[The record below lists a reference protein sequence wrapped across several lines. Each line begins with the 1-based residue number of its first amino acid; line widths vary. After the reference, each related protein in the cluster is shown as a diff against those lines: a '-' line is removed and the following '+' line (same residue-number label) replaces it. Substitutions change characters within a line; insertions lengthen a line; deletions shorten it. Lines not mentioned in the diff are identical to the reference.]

1 MSMNLNQSLSEKI
14 HSDQLI
20 SEMFRSIA
28 EVFNNLLQA
37 SRNIT
42 AQSES
47 VREEVERIVNILPQR
62 ASDTAIKN
70 EGQLNS
76 CKM

>member
-1 MSMNLNQSLSEKI
+1 MNLNQSLSEKI

-62 ASDTAIKN
+62 ASDTEIKN

>member
-1 MSMNLNQSLSEKI
+1 MSTNFNQNLLEKI
-14 HSDQLI
+14 RSDQLM

-37 SRNIT
+37 SRNVT

-47 VREEVERIVNILPQR
+47 VRDEVERIVNILPQR

>member
-1 MSMNLNQSLSEKI
+1 MNLNQSLSEKI
-14 HSDQLI
+14 HSDQLM

-28 EVFNNLLQA
+28 EVFNNFIQA

-47 VREEVERIVNILPQR
+47 VRDEVERIVRTLPQR
-62 ASDTAIKN
+62 ASDTEIKN

-76 CKM
+76 CKMK

>member
-14 HSDQLI
+14 HSDQLM

-28 EVFNNLLQA
+28 EVFNNFIQA

-47 VREEVERIVNILPQR
+47 VRDEVERIVRTLPQR
-62 ASDTAIKN
+62 ASDTEIKN
-70 EGQLNS
+70 EGKLNS
-76 CKM
+76 